1 MAQDLILVELDV
13 CVCMCVCV
21 SVCVLSHSVVSNC
34 DPMDYS
40 PTGAS
45 VHGISQARILEWD
58 AISFSRDL
66 PDPGIK
72 PKSPALAGI
81 FFATVPP
88 GKPRDR

>member
-45 VHGISQARILEWD
+45 VHGISQARILEWV
-58 AISFSRDL
+58 AIAFSGGREIPNL
-66 PDPGIK
+66 
-72 PKSPALAGI
+72 SPLKRGRKN
-81 FFATVPP
+81 PELL
-88 GKPRDR
+88 